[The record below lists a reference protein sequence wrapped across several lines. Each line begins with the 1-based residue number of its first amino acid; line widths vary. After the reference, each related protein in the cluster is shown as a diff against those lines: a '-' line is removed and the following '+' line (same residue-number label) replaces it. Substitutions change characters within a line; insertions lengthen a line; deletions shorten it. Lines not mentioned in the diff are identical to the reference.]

1 MIEELKR
8 FFAEEGIEYAEVLSY
23 VTARETAPQLL
34 SRCGLSPRSMIVF
47 LLPYYAGETEN
58 LSRYAAARDYHIAIR
73 ALTGRLTDRLS
84 FLFPGSQSVG
94 FGDHS
99 PIDERH
105 AAIAA
110 GLGILGDSGL
120 LINETYGTYVFIAD
134 VLTDIPPEALGA
146 IEPMPLRRCEG
157 CGACRRA
164 CPTGILRGEGE
175 SCLSAVTQKKGELS
189 EEECRL
195 MRRCHTAWGCDL
207 CQTSCPHN
215 RAPVLTPLSFF
226 REERI
231 TALTEEVLASMD
243 KESFSS
249 RAFAWRGRRTVERNV
264 AVLEGRY
271 LPPKEDNTEETKKNE
286 I

>member
-1 MIEELKR
+1 MIRELKD
-8 FFAEEGIEYAEVLSY
+8 FFAAEHIEYAEVLPY
-23 VTARETAPQLL
+23 TAARETAPQLL
-34 SRCGLSPRSMIVF
+34 SRSGLSPESMIVF

-73 ALTGRLTDRLS
+73 ALTGRLTDLLS
-84 FLFPGSQSVG
+84 RLFPGAKSVG

-105 AAIAA
+105 AAISA

-134 VLTDIPPEALGA
+134 VLSDIPPEALGA
-146 IEPMPLRRCEG
+146 ISPLPLRRCEG

-175 SCLSAVTQKKGELS
+175 TCLSAITQKKGELS
-189 EEECRL
+189 EEECAL
-195 MRRCHTAWGCDL
+195 MRRCHTAWGCDF

-215 RAPVLTPLSFF
+215 RAPRQTPLAFF
-226 REERI
+226 HEERI
-231 TALTEEVLASMD
+231 TALTREVLATMD

-249 RAFAWRGRRTVERNV
+249 RAFAWWGRKTVERNI
-264 AVLEGRY
+264 AVLEGGY
-271 LPPKEDNTEETKKNE
+271 PLHNADIKGEQTK
-286 I
+286 